1 MTPIQLEA
9 LTLRTVD
16 QVRAGQL
23 VEDAQVE
30 LKRVLPADPY
40 KAARRV
46 GGHANASRG
55 QPVVWIIGLDEDEG
69 VTGADKAELS
79 DWWPQVQRYFDD
91 LPPELL
97 LQPMNVPVEGDDGER
112 LTVVALAF
120 DTSRLPFVVTAKGQA
135 GPIQRE
141 VPYRDATGLRSAKRS
156 DIIRLAVPASRPP
169 EVSVLYS
176 SVVGGSEPFEP
187 GRYRN
192 PLQYEWILKLVCYF
206 IPSSPVAVVL
216 PSHESELR
224 LICESQG
231 FDAQVPH
238 RLNYFKGGVHVQES
252 GKDLV
257 FTGPGRFA
265 VQCSPVPLTLQA
277 SEDLGPMH
285 IAFRSVPI
293 GSDQPITVR
302 STVHYDDRGEFDRA
316 ISSYGRHLAPD
327 SGEIHW
333 GHVPPGEG

>member
-16 QVRAGQL
+16 QVRAGQP
-23 VEDAQVE
+23 VEDAQIE

-40 KAARRV
+40 KAARRI

-97 LQPMNVPVEGDDGER
+97 LQPMNVPVEGDEGER

-120 DTSRLPFVVTAKGQA
+120 DTSRSPFVVTAKGQV

-156 DIIRLAVPASRPP
+156 DIIRLSTPHAGQLEVEVLKAWVEGDTEPQYGNGPFDRDDGYDWEAGMLLYVRVIGASRIVLPAHRSRVQLRLQSQLKP
-169 EVSVLYS
+169 IHMRMSFVTSESSRHVVVSGEDLIVTGGGRVNIRSLATIDQIPSIELEEVNLKFGTRPYEFDQP
-176 SVVGGSEPFEP
+176 SVVEAPCL
-187 GRYRN
+187 Y
-192 PLQYEWILKLVCYF
+192 
-206 IPSSPVAVVL
+206 
-216 PSHESELR
+216 
-224 LICESQG
+224 
-231 FDAQVPH
+231 D
-238 RLNYFKGGVHVQES
+238 
-252 GKDLV
+252 
-257 FTGPGRFA
+257 
-265 VQCSPVPLTLQA
+265 QA
-277 SEDLGPMH
+277 RTDENHFNGD
-285 IAFRSVPI
+285 RSI
-293 GSDQPITVR
+293 RWTWKQ
-302 STVHYDDRGEFDRA
+302 
-316 ISSYGRHLAPD
+316 
-327 SGEIHW
+327 
-333 GHVPPGEG
+333 